1 MCKDSAAALSLNR
14 LFRFIQV
21 LLKVGHEG
29 RATSPDGRRIALMRL
44 MLPMDI
50 AIGVPDMDLAELGQ
64 QIDAGAIGGP
74 EVRAL
79 CLSVPNV
86 A

>member
-1 MCKDSAAALSLNR
+1 MCDSSAAALSLNR

-29 RATSPDGRRIALMRL
+29 RAAGPDGRRIALMRL

-50 AIGVPDMDLAELGQ
+50 AVGVTDMDLAELGQ
-64 QIDAGAIGGP
+64 QIDAGAKGGP

-79 CLSVPNV
+79 CFSVPNV